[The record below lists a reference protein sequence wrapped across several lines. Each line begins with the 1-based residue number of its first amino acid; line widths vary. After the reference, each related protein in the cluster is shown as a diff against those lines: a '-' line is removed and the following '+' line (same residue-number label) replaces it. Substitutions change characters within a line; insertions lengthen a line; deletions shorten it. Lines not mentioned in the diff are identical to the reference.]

1 MIKQLLYIEATK
13 TLHYPTFRTIIIL
26 HASLFFLVALAA
38 SSLKINVQGVTIE
51 KIFHFPHIW
60 NTLTWIASWFNL
72 LLGILAIILVTNEF
86 QFNTFRKQ
94 LIDGLKRDEL
104 LWGKIMV
111 FISLSFY
118 TMLLVLLTGL
128 IFGLFK
134 TPNFSLSNFALG
146 LPFLPVLFIQSLGYM
161 LLGML
166 FAFLYKSAALSIVS
180 FILYFFPV
188 EPIIRTIIPDV
199 ASQYMP
205 VKVIAN
211 LTPMPDFV
219 GISIGDAIQING
231 ETGPGLYSLGI
242 LSEPMPIIISS
253 SIVVFYCIFF
263 LLMSKF
269 IVKYK
274 NF

>member
-1 MIKQLLYIEATK
+1 MIKRLLHIESTK
-13 TLHYPTFRTIIIL
+13 TLHYPAFKTIIIL
-26 HASLFFLVALAA
+26 HALLFLLVAFVANNLR
-38 SSLKINVQGVTIE
+38 INIQGITIE
-51 KIFHFPHIW
+51 KIFQFPHIW

-72 LLGILAIILVTNEF
+72 LLGIVAIILVTNEF

-94 LIDGLKRDEL
+94 LIDGLTRNEL
-104 LWGKIMV
+104 LLGKFMV
-111 FISLSFY
+111 FVFLSFY
-118 TMLLVLLTGL
+118 TMLLVLLVGL
-128 IFGLFK
+128 LFGLFK

-146 LPFLPVLFIQSLGYM
+146 LPFLPVLLLQSLGYM

-166 FAFLYKSAALSIVS
+166 FAFLLKSTALSIVS

-199 ASQYMP
+199 ISQHLP

-219 GISIGDAIQING
+219 GISIGDFVQING
-231 ETGPGLYSLGI
+231 ETGPGLYNLGI
-242 LSEPMPIIISS
+242 LSQQLPLIISS
-253 SIVVFYCIFF
+253 SIVIGYCVLF
-263 LLMSKF
+263 LLLSKL
-269 IVKYK
+269 IVKFK